1 MAHVEIHGRGIAF
14 FVTEITPEIATELAE
29 TGVSDERFDELFEE
43 ELDRS
48 DGVAAGITKGLRVLV
63 DGEQVSVGFND
74 VDEVE
79 VASTSQVAE
88 PGKHYLLI
96 EKVAEGCLITIDA
109 EEPIDPSKLSK
120 GVKKYVLPDET
131 SITLA
136 EFDYDVSSEF
146 GSNLEQEEYYTVIYP
161 NGGRQSVIFSDS
173 GESEEA
179 KAPVK
184 AKRATAKKVTAK
196 KASAKKAS
204 AKKASAKRAT
214 VKKATVK
221 KATVKKATAKK
232 TSAKGATAKKATAKK
247 ATAKKATAKKA
258 TAKKAAA
265 KKATAKS
272 ATAKKATAKKANR
285 NLRKK

>member
-48 DGVAAGITKGLRVLV
+48 DGVAAGITNGLRVLV

-74 VDEVE
+74 VDDVE
-79 VASTSQVAE
+79 VANTSQVAE
-88 PGKHYLLI
+88 PGNYYLLI
-96 EKVAEGCLITIDA
+96 EKVAEGCLVTIDT

-120 GVKKYVLPDET
+120 GVKKYVLPDAT

-161 NGGRQSVIFSDS
+161 TGGRQSVIFSDS

-179 KAPVK
+179 KASGK
-184 AKRATAKKVTAK
+184 AKRATTKKATAKKASAKRATAKKVTAK
-196 KASAKKAS
+196 
-204 AKKASAKRAT
+204 RT
-214 VKKATVK
+214 
-221 KATVKKATAKK
+221 
-232 TSAKGATAKKATAKK
+232 TAKKATAKK
-247 ATAKKATAKKA
+247 VTAKRTTAKKA

-265 KKATAKS
+265 KKAGAKKVTAKK

>member
-29 TGVSDERFDELFEE
+29 NGVSDERFDELFEE

-48 DGVAAGITKGLRVLV
+48 DGVAAGITNGLRVLV

-74 VDEVE
+74 VDDVE
-79 VASTSQVAE
+79 VANTSQVAE
-88 PGKHYLLI
+88 PGNYYLLI
-96 EKVAEGCLITIDA
+96 EKVAEGCLVTIDT

-120 GVKKYVLPDET
+120 GVKKYVLPDAT

-161 NGGRQSVIFSDS
+161 TGGRQSVIFSDS

-179 KAPVK
+179 KAPGK
-184 AKRATAKKVTAK
+184 AKRATTKKATAKKASAKRATAKKVTAK
-196 KASAKKAS
+196 
-204 AKKASAKRAT
+204 RT
-214 VKKATVK
+214 
-221 KATVKKATAKK
+221 
-232 TSAKGATAKKATAKK
+232 TAKKATAKK
-247 ATAKKATAKKA
+247 VTAKRTTAKKATAKKA

-265 KKATAKS
+265 KKAGTKKVTAKK
-272 ATAKKATAKKANR
+272 ATAKRPTAKKATAKKANR

>member
-48 DGVAAGITKGLRVLV
+48 DGVAAGITNGLRVLV

-74 VDEVE
+74 VDDVE
-79 VASTSQVAE
+79 VANTSQVAE
-88 PGKHYLLI
+88 PGNYYLLI
-96 EKVAEGCLITIDA
+96 EKVAEGCLVTIDT

-120 GVKKYVLPDET
+120 GVKKYVLPDAT

-136 EFDYDVSSEF
+136 EFDYDVSSEL

-161 NGGRQSVIFSDS
+161 TGGRQSVIFSDS

-179 KAPVK
+179 KTPGK
-184 AKRATAKKVTAK
+184 AKRATTK
-196 KASAKKAS
+196 KAT

-214 VKKATVK
+214 AKTV
-221 KATVKKATAKK
+221 TAKR
-232 TSAKGATAKKATAKK
+232 TTAKKATAKK
-247 ATAKKATAKKA
+247 VTAKRTTAKKA

-265 KKATAKS
+265 KKAGAKKVTAKK
-272 ATAKKATAKKANR
+272 ATAKRPTAKKATAKKANR

>member
-1 MAHVEIHGRGIAF
+1 MAHVEIHGRGVAF
-14 FVTEITPEIATELAE
+14 FVTEITPEIARELAE
-29 TGVSDERFDELFEE
+29 TSVSDERFDELFKE

-74 VDEVE
+74 VDDVE

-96 EKVAEGCLITIDA
+96 EKVAEGCLVTIDTRD
-109 EEPIDPSKLSK
+109 PIDPSKLSK
-120 GVKKYVLPDET
+120 GVKKYILPDAT

-146 GSNLEQEEYYTVIYP
+146 GSNLEQEEYYTVMYP

-184 AKRATAKKVTAK
+184 AKRATAKK
-196 KASAKKAS
+196 ASAKRAA
-204 AKKASAKRAT
+204 AKKASAKRP
-214 VKKATVK
+214 
-221 KATVKKATAKK
+221 
-232 TSAKGATAKKATAKK
+232 TAKKATAKK
-247 ATAKKATAKKA
+247 VTAKKVTAKRTTAKKAGAKKATAKQA
-258 TAKKAAA
+258 TAR
-265 KKATAKS
+265 
-272 ATAKKATAKKANR
+272 KANR

>member
-88 PGKHYLLI
+88 PGKYYLLI
-96 EKVAEGCLITIDA
+96 EKVAEGCLVSIDT

-146 GSNLEQEEYYTVIYP
+146 GSNLEQEEYYTVINP
-161 NGGRQSVIFSDS
+161 TGGRQSVIFSDS

-179 KAPVK
+179 KARVK
-184 AKRATAKKVTAK
+184 AKRATAKKV
-196 KASAKKAS
+196 
-204 AKKASAKRAT
+204 SAKRAT
-214 VKKATVK
+214 VKKAT
-221 KATVKKATAKK
+221 AKKATAKR
-232 TSAKGATAKKATAKK
+232 TTAKGAGAKKATAKK
-247 ATAKKATAKKA
+247 AGAKKVTAKKATAKR
-258 TAKKAAA
+258 
-265 KKATAKS
+265 

>member
-14 FVTEITPEIATELAE
+14 FVTEITPEIAAELAE

-48 DGVAAGITKGLRVLV
+48 DGVAAGITNGLRVLV

-74 VDEVE
+74 VDDVE

-88 PGKHYLLI
+88 AGKYYLLI
-96 EKVAEGCLITIDA
+96 EKVAEGCLVSVDT

-120 GVKKYVLPDET
+120 GVKKYVLPDAT

-184 AKRATAKKVTAK
+184 GKRATAKKVT
-196 KASAKKAS
+196 AKKAS

-221 KATVKKATAKK
+221 KATAKK
-232 TSAKGATAKKATAKK
+232 TSAKG

>member
-29 TGVSDERFDELFEE
+29 NGVSDERFDELFEE

-48 DGVAAGITKGLRVLV
+48 DGVAAGITNGLRVLV

-74 VDEVE
+74 VDDVE
-79 VASTSQVAE
+79 VANTSQVAE
-88 PGKHYLLI
+88 PGNYYLLI
-96 EKVAEGCLITIDA
+96 EKVAEGCLVTIDT

-120 GVKKYVLPDET
+120 GVKKYVLPDAT

-161 NGGRQSVIFSDS
+161 TGGRQSVIFSDS

-179 KAPVK
+179 KASGK
-184 AKRATAKKVTAK
+184 AKRATTK
-196 KASAKKAS
+196 KAT

-214 VKKATVK
+214 AKTV
-221 KATVKKATAKK
+221 TAKR
-232 TSAKGATAKKATAKK
+232 TTAKKATAKK
-247 ATAKKATAKKA
+247 VTAKRTTAKKA

-265 KKATAKS
+265 KKAGAKKVTAKK
-272 ATAKKATAKKANR
+272 ATAKRPTAKKATAKKANR